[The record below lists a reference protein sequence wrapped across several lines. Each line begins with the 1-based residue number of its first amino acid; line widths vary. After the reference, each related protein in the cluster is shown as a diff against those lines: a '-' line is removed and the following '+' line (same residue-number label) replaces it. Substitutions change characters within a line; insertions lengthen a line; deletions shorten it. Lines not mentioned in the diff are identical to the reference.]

1 MRIHKRRYLN
11 ALKKAAKINRYLK
24 KGYHVFYQDDRIHQ
38 GFVLEDN
45 QIVLKLSDN
54 FSVRFYENSPDW
66 DHGYWTSIKKYN
78 EAFLEDFEVYEPSA
92 RVKL

>member
-11 ALKKAAKINRYLK
+11 ALKKAAKINHYLK
-24 KGYHVFYQDDRIHQ
+24 QGYHVFYQGDRIER

-45 QIVLKLSDN
+45 QLSLKLTDN
-54 FSVRFYENSPDW
+54 FSVIFYENSPVW

-78 EAFLEDFEVYEPSA
+78 EDFSKEFEIYKPSA
-92 RVKL
+92 RIEL

>member
-1 MRIHKRRYLN
+1 M
-11 ALKKAAKINRYLK
+11 
-24 KGYHVFYQDDRIHQ
+24 FYQDDRIHQ

>member
-11 ALKKAAKINRYLK
+11 ALKKAAKINHYLK
-24 KGYHVFYQDDRIHQ
+24 KGYHVFYLGDRIES

-45 QIVLKLSDN
+45 QLSLKITDN

-78 EAFLEDFEVYEPSA
+78 KAFSEDFAVYKPSA
-92 RVKL
+92 RIEL

>member
-1 MRIHKRRYLN
+1 MIIHKRRYLN
-11 ALKKAAKINRYLK
+11 ALKKAAKINWYLK
-24 KGYHVFYQDDRIHQ
+24 KGYHVFYDGARIHQ

-45 QIVLKLSDN
+45 QIELKLTDN

-78 EAFLEDFEVYEPSA
+78 QVFSETFEVYKPSA
-92 RVKL
+92 RIEL

>member
-11 ALKKAAKINRYLK
+11 ALKKAAKINWYLK
-24 KGYHVFYQDDRIHQ
+24 KGYHVFYLGERIER

-45 QIVLKLSDN
+45 QVVLKITDN
-54 FSVRFYENSPDW
+54 FSVIFYENSPDW

-78 EAFLEDFEVYEPSA
+78 AVFSETFEVYKPSA
-92 RVKL
+92 RIEL

>member
-24 KGYHVFYQDDRIHQ
+24 KGYNVFYQDDRIHQ

-54 FSVRFYENSPDW
+54 FSVMFYENSPDW

-78 EAFLEDFEVYEPSA
+78 EAFLKDFEVYEPSA

>member
-1 MRIHKRRYLN
+1 LN

-24 KGYHVFYQDDRIHQ
+24 KGYHVFYKGDWIDR

-54 FSVRFYENSPDW
+54 FSVIYYINSSDW
-66 DHGYWTSIKKYN
+66 DNGYWTSIKKYN
-78 EAFLEDFEVYEPSA
+78 EAFSEDFQVYKPSA
-92 RVKL
+92 RIEI